1 MDLRWLRGAWS
12 SHLEFQ
18 YGGLWVRTDFFTR
31 PPRISPAGLEEVWK
45 SQEGRHPPFL
55 GLKELAD
62 LKKTNR
68 EKDYAVIGEL
78 ARKLTSPKDQLLY
91 SRSARDLLEMKKLHP
106 REWQKATAARE
117 ALKAADS
124 GLEELED
131 SLDKERRRMMKENE
145 IRLDKHEKAS
155 TAWASLWPGLNQTN
169 SHLPLYEAHAN
180 IIAAAEGVL
189 PYEP

>member
-18 YGGLWVRTDFFTR
+18 YGGLRVRTDFFTR

-68 EKDYAVIGEL
+68 EKDYTVIGEL

-91 SRSARDLLEMKKLHP
+91 SRS
-106 REWQKATAARE
+106 ARE

-145 IRLDKHEKAS
+145 IRLDKYEKAS
-155 TAWASLWPGLNQTN
+155 TAWASLWPELNQTN

-180 IIAAAEGVL
+180 IIAAAGGVL